1 MPFQLL
7 SESALNQCTVSEIRK
22 GSKGQQYCEI
32 RFADETPIFQLSAS
46 PLLSPFSAGTFQDD
60 GTATRLNLDLTLDD
74 ACKKTLDQWDAFFAD
89 LLKKVAPGKAYH
101 KLVQKTGEY
110 PERVRL
116 KVNSA
121 GINACRLWDAQQT
134 PLGNIR
140 SVETAGAN
148 ITACVKATK
157 VWIMGPSCGVTL
169 EAAHCVLHGGGAAQA
184 DVFPL

>member
-1 MPFQLL
+1 MGRLFRRSAQEGGPWESISQASAKNWRVSRKSKAQ
-7 SESALNQCTVSEIRK
+7 SE
-22 GSKGQQYCEI
+22 
-32 RFADETPIFQLSAS
+32 
-46 PLLSPFSAGTFQDD
+46 FSGNKCLPA
-60 GTATRLNLDLTLDD
+60 
-74 ACKKTLDQWDAFFAD
+74 
-89 LLKKVAPGKAYH
+89 V
-101 KLVQKTGEY
+101 
-110 PERVRL
+110 
-116 KVNSA
+116 
-121 GINACRLWDAQQT
+121 DAQQT

>member
-7 SESALNQCTVSEIRK
+7 GQDALKQCTISEIRK
-22 GSKGQQYCEI
+22 GSKGQQYCQIE
-32 RFADETPIFQLSAS
+32 FAGESPIFQLSAL
-46 PLLSPFSAGTFQDD
+46 PLLSPFSASTFQDD
-60 GTATRLNLDLTLDD
+60 GTATRLNLDLQLDPATL
-74 ACKKTLDQWDAFFAD
+74 KTLEQWDAFFAN